1 MLFRSDFFNLKHG
14 KSEASTV
21 ARVAVASMAQS
32 ASRSGGERYRANRGG
47 YAGQKY
53 RFERNSS
60 NRGRGSTWRGAT
72 GTIPERCFRCHSL
85 FHKSFNCS
93 AVNKVCLNCG
103 GKGHLQRACRSLMRG
118 DSSRLEDERSS
129 DMRPSEIAVVAK
141 AENKL
146 AEKVSGEN
154 VSEIA

>member
-1 MLFRSDFFNLKHG
+1 M
-14 KSEASTV
+14 
-21 ARVAVASMAQS
+21 
-32 ASRSGGERYRANRGG
+32 
-47 YAGQKY
+47 
-53 RFERNSS
+53 
-60 NRGRGSTWRGAT
+60 
-72 GTIPERCFRCHSL
+72 
-85 FHKSFNCS
+85 
-93 AVNKVCLNCG
+93 NKVCLNCG